1 MAKKR
6 ILICEDHQESN
17 TFNPIVSPLEKFA
30 AAYGYEGD
38 TVFNARMS
46 TTSII
51 HGAVD
56 AITAAGGEAIPT
68 VFLTG
73 GSSGRMSDKVFDLAC
88 ERFRHYAQQAG
99 EFDGVYCDLHG
110 ATCTVSED
118 DACGVFLHLLRE
130 LVGDKPI
137 AASFDLHANI
147 TEKMLKNAVSLNSI
161 SALRAANLP
170 KTIPSPSIWMPI
182 L

>member
-1 MAKKR
+1 MKKR
-6 ILICEDHQESN
+6 ILVCEYHQESN

-46 TTSII
+46 TTSMI

-73 GSSGRMSDKVFDLAC
+73 GSSGRL
-88 ERFRHYAQQAG
+88 HQQ
-99 EFDGVYCDLHG
+99 
-110 ATCTVSED
+110 
-118 DACGVFLHLLRE
+118 
-130 LVGDKPI
+130 I
-137 AASFDLHANI
+137 
-147 TEKMLKNAVSLNSI
+147 
-161 SALRAANLP
+161 
-170 KTIPSPSIWMPI
+170 
-182 L
+182 